1 MKLQTWITWLC
12 CTAVLIA
19 TIIVDVLVWNV
30 ERKNIMSE
38 ATSNALNEMYSL
50 ADAYNQ
56 TFERSQ
62 FTSNSD
68 EVMDIQLQYFFKTRL
83 DEYTICV
90 RYQEIDGT
98 LVNDVEHGYF
108 VYNHTVLSLDDVENN
123 DYNSIANETIS
134 YGTLHYQDSEYIICK
149 YTTKNRLSI
158 YHLTCIDY
166 AKDKLRNL
174 TMYMIVITFSVMVV
188 MSIIVALILRHS
200 LRSLKELNA
209 TAADIAKGNYDKR
222 VNVRGKNEI
231 ATLGTTFN
239 QMAEAV
245 ETRTKSLEESERQK
259 TLFMGNLTHEL
270 KTPLAAISGYAQT
283 LLTVRLDE
291 ADEAEALGY
300 IDEEC
305 KRLERLSKK
314 MLRLLE
320 LDTEQKLE
328 LHEIPV
334 RQLFE
339 RTGRLCRKLLETKGV
354 TLQYEEH
361 GECFLVE
368 EDLMTEVLVN
378 LVDNA
383 NKASKQG
390 DTIRLIANDHQILVQ
405 DTGCGIPEEEQKKIL
420 EPFYMIDKSRSR
432 KNGGAGLGLALTA
445 LILKRHDVTLA
456 IESEEGKGTTM
467 ILNFIGNWLNKW
479 HIGMVAP
486 DMPFF
491 MNLQFV

>member
-12 CTAVLIA
+12 CMAVLIA

-98 LVNDVEHGYF
+98 LVNDAEHGYF

-134 YGTLHYQDSEYIICK
+134 YGTLHYQDSEYLICK

-361 GECFLVE
+361 GECFLAE

-467 ILNFIGNWLNKW
+467 ILNFP
-479 HIGMVAP
+479 VASSGE
-486 DMPFF
+486 MAIIF
-491 MNLQFV
+491 

>member
-1 MKLQTWITWLC
+1 M
-12 CTAVLIA
+12 AVLIA

-98 LVNDVEHGYF
+98 LVNDAEHGYF

-134 YGTLHYQDSEYIICK
+134 YGTLHYQDSEYLICK

-361 GECFLVE
+361 GECFLAE

-390 DTIRLIANDHQILVQ
+390 DTIRLIANDHQILLQ

-467 ILNFIGNWLNKW
+467 ILNFPVG
-479 HIGMVAP
+479 
-486 DMPFF
+486 
-491 MNLQFV
+491 

>member
-30 ERKNIMSE
+30 ERKNIISE

-98 LVNDVEHGYF
+98 LVNDAEHGYF

-134 YGTLHYQDSEYIICK
+134 YGTLHYQDSEYLICK

-339 RTGRLCRKLLETKGV
+339 QTGRLCRKLLETKGV

-361 GECFLVE
+361 GECFL

-467 ILNFIGNWLNKW
+467 ILNFPVG
-479 HIGMVAP
+479 
-486 DMPFF
+486 
-491 MNLQFV
+491 

>member
-1 MKLQTWITWLC
+1 M
-12 CTAVLIA
+12 AVLIA

-98 LVNDVEHGYF
+98 LVNDAEHGYF

-134 YGTLHYQDSEYIICK
+134 YGTLHYQDSEYLICK

-361 GECFLVE
+361 GECFLAE

-456 IESEEGKGTTM
+456 IESEEGKGMTM
-467 ILNFIGNWLNKW
+467 ILNFPVG
-479 HIGMVAP
+479 
-486 DMPFF
+486 
-491 MNLQFV
+491 

>member
-12 CTAVLIA
+12 CMAVLIA

-30 ERKNIMSE
+30 ERKNIMS
-38 ATSNALNEMYSL
+38 ALNEMYSL

-98 LVNDVEHGYF
+98 LVNDAEHGYF

-134 YGTLHYQDSEYIICK
+134 YGTLHYQDSEYLICK

-361 GECFLVE
+361 GECFLAE

-467 ILNFIGNWLNKW
+467 ILNFPVG
-479 HIGMVAP
+479 
-486 DMPFF
+486 
-491 MNLQFV
+491 

>member
-1 MKLQTWITWLC
+1 MP
-12 CTAVLIA
+12 
-19 TIIVDVLVWNV
+19 
-30 ERKNIMSE
+30 
-38 ATSNALNEMYSL
+38 Y
-50 ADAYNQ
+50 AYNQ

-98 LVNDVEHGYF
+98 LVNDAEHGYF

-134 YGTLHYQDSEYIICK
+134 YGTLHYQDSEYLICK

-361 GECFLVE
+361 GECFLAE

-467 ILNFIGNWLNKW
+467 ILNFPVG
-479 HIGMVAP
+479 
-486 DMPFF
+486 
-491 MNLQFV
+491 

>member
-1 MKLQTWITWLC
+1 M
-12 CTAVLIA
+12 
-19 TIIVDVLVWNV
+19 LVWNV

-361 GECFLVE
+361 GECFLAE

-467 ILNFIGNWLNKW
+467 ILNFPVG
-479 HIGMVAP
+479 
-486 DMPFF
+486 
-491 MNLQFV
+491 

>member
-1 MKLQTWITWLC
+1 
-12 CTAVLIA
+12 
-19 TIIVDVLVWNV
+19 
-30 ERKNIMSE
+30 MSE

-98 LVNDVEHGYF
+98 LVNDAEHGYF

-134 YGTLHYQDSEYIICK
+134 YGTLYYQDSEYLICK

-231 ATLGTTFN
+231 AALGTTFN

-291 ADEAEALGY
+291 EDEAEALGY

-328 LHEIPV
+328 LYEIPV

-339 RTGRLCRKLLETKGV
+339 RTERLCRKLLETKGV

-467 ILNFIGNWLNKW
+467 ILNFP
-479 HIGMVAP
+479 A
-486 DMPFF
+486 
-491 MNLQFV
+491 

>member
-12 CTAVLIA
+12 CMAVLIA

-30 ERKNIMSE
+30 ERKNIISE

-98 LVNDVEHGYF
+98 LVNDAEHGYF

-134 YGTLHYQDSEYIICK
+134 YGTLHYQDSEYLICK

-456 IESEEGKGTTM
+456 IESEEGTLLWQKVWR
-467 ILNFIGNWLNKW
+467 I
-479 HIGMVAP
+479 
-486 DMPFF
+486 
-491 MNLQFV
+491 MNSCRFCRTSSVTPCRAISSPSL

>member
-1 MKLQTWITWLC
+1 M
-12 CTAVLIA
+12 AVLIA

-30 ERKNIMSE
+30 ERKNIISE
-38 ATSNALNEMYSL
+38 VTSNALNEMYSL

-98 LVNDVEHGYF
+98 LVNDAEHGYF

-134 YGTLHYQDSEYIICK
+134 YGTLHYQDSEYLICK

-222 VNVRGKNEI
+222 VYVRGKNEI

-467 ILNFIGNWLNKW
+467 ILNFPVG
-479 HIGMVAP
+479 
-486 DMPFF
+486 
-491 MNLQFV
+491 

>member
-1 MKLQTWITWLC
+1 M
-12 CTAVLIA
+12 
-19 TIIVDVLVWNV
+19 
-30 ERKNIMSE
+30 
-38 ATSNALNEMYSL
+38 
-50 ADAYNQ
+50 
-56 TFERSQ
+56 
-62 FTSNSD
+62 
-68 EVMDIQLQYFFKTRL
+68 
-83 DEYTICV
+83 
-90 RYQEIDGT
+90 
-98 LVNDVEHGYF
+98 VNDAEHGYF

-134 YGTLHYQDSEYIICK
+134 YGTLHYQDSEYLICK

-456 IESEEGKGTTM
+456 IEGEEGKGTTM
-467 ILNFIGNWLNKW
+467 ILNFP
-479 HIGMVAP
+479 A
-486 DMPFF
+486 
-491 MNLQFV
+491 

>member
-1 MKLQTWITWLC
+1 M
-12 CTAVLIA
+12 
-19 TIIVDVLVWNV
+19 
-30 ERKNIMSE
+30 
-38 ATSNALNEMYSL
+38 
-50 ADAYNQ
+50 
-56 TFERSQ
+56 
-62 FTSNSD
+62 
-68 EVMDIQLQYFFKTRL
+68 

-98 LVNDVEHGYF
+98 LVNDAEHGYF
-108 VYNHTVLSLDDVENN
+108 VYNHTVLSLEDVENN

-134 YGTLHYQDSEYIICK
+134 YGTLRYQDSEYIICK

-188 MSIIVALILRHS
+188 MCIIVALILRHS
-200 LRSLKELNA
+200 LHSLKELNA

-222 VNVRGKNEI
+222 VNIRGKNEI
-231 ATLGTTFN
+231 ATLGATFN

-283 LLTVRLDE
+283 LLTVRLNE

-383 NKASKQG
+383 NKASKHG

-467 ILNFIGNWLNKW
+467 ILNFPVG
-479 HIGMVAP
+479 
-486 DMPFF
+486 
-491 MNLQFV
+491 

>member
-1 MKLQTWITWLC
+1 MNTQ
-12 CTAVLIA
+12 
-19 TIIVDVLVWNV
+19 
-30 ERKNIMSE
+30 
-38 ATSNALNEMYSL
+38 
-50 ADAYNQ
+50 
-56 TFERSQ
+56 
-62 FTSNSD
+62 
-68 EVMDIQLQYFFKTRL
+68 
-83 DEYTICV
+83 
-90 RYQEIDGT
+90 T
-98 LVNDVEHGYF
+98 LVNDAEHGYF

-134 YGTLHYQDSEYIICK
+134 YGTLHYQDSEYLICK

-339 RTGRLCRKLLETKGV
+339 RTGRLCRKLLGTKGV

-361 GECFLVE
+361 GECFLAE

-467 ILNFIGNWLNKW
+467 ILNFPVG
-479 HIGMVAP
+479 
-486 DMPFF
+486 
-491 MNLQFV
+491 

>member
-1 MKLQTWITWLC
+1 M
-12 CTAVLIA
+12 AVLIA

-98 LVNDVEHGYF
+98 LVNDAEHGYF

-134 YGTLHYQDSEYIICK
+134 YGTLHYQDSEYLICK
-149 YTTKNRLSI
+149 YTTKNKLSI

-339 RTGRLCRKLLETKGV
+339 QTGRLCRKLLETKGV
-354 TLQYEEH
+354 MLQYEEH

-467 ILNFIGNWLNKW
+467 ILNFPVG
-479 HIGMVAP
+479 
-486 DMPFF
+486 
-491 MNLQFV
+491 

>member
-1 MKLQTWITWLC
+1 M
-12 CTAVLIA
+12 AVLIA

-98 LVNDVEHGYF
+98 LVNDAEHGYF

-134 YGTLHYQDSEYIICK
+134 YGTLHYQDSEYLICK

-291 ADEAEALGY
+291 ADEVEALGY

-328 LHEIPV
+328 LYEIPV

-339 RTGRLCRKLLETKGV
+339 RTERLCRKLLETKGV

-467 ILNFIGNWLNKW
+467 ILNFPVG
-479 HIGMVAP
+479 
-486 DMPFF
+486 
-491 MNLQFV
+491 

>member
-1 MKLQTWITWLC
+1 M
-12 CTAVLIA
+12 AVLIA

-98 LVNDVEHGYF
+98 LVNDAEHGYF
-108 VYNHTVLSLDDVENN
+108 VYNHTVLSLGDVENN

-134 YGTLHYQDSEYIICK
+134 YGTLHYQDSEYLICK

-174 TMYMIVITFSVMVV
+174 TIYMIVITFSVMVV

-361 GECFLVE
+361 GECFLAE

-467 ILNFIGNWLNKW
+467 ILNFPVG
-479 HIGMVAP
+479 
-486 DMPFF
+486 
-491 MNLQFV
+491 

>member
-1 MKLQTWITWLC
+1 MG
-12 CTAVLIA
+12 
-19 TIIVDVLVWNV
+19 N
-30 ERKNIMSE
+30 
-38 ATSNALNEMYSL
+38 
-50 ADAYNQ
+50 DA
-56 TFERSQ
+56 
-62 FTSNSD
+62 
-68 EVMDIQLQYFFKTRL
+68 
-83 DEYTICV
+83 
-90 RYQEIDGT
+90 
-98 LVNDVEHGYF
+98 EHGFF

-134 YGTLHYQDSEYIICK
+134 YGTLHYQDSEYLICK

-361 GECFLVE
+361 GECFLAE

-390 DTIRLIANDHQILVQ
+390 DTIRLNANDHQILVQ

-467 ILNFIGNWLNKW
+467 ILNFPVG
-479 HIGMVAP
+479 
-486 DMPFF
+486 
-491 MNLQFV
+491 

>member
-1 MKLQTWITWLC
+1 M
-12 CTAVLIA
+12 AVLIA

-98 LVNDVEHGYF
+98 LVNDAEHGYF

-467 ILNFIGNWLNKW
+467 ILNFPVG
-479 HIGMVAP
+479 
-486 DMPFF
+486 
-491 MNLQFV
+491 

>member
-1 MKLQTWITWLC
+1 M
-12 CTAVLIA
+12 AVLIA

-98 LVNDVEHGYF
+98 LVNDAEHGYF

-134 YGTLHYQDSEYIICK
+134 YGTLHYQDSEYLICK

-305 KRLERLSKK
+305 TRLERLSKK

-361 GECFLVE
+361 GECFLAE

-467 ILNFIGNWLNKW
+467 ILNFPVG
-479 HIGMVAP
+479 
-486 DMPFF
+486 
-491 MNLQFV
+491 

>member
-1 MKLQTWITWLC
+1 M
-12 CTAVLIA
+12 AVLIA

-30 ERKNIMSE
+30 ERKNIISE

-98 LVNDVEHGYF
+98 LVNDAEHGYF

-134 YGTLHYQDSEYIICK
+134 YGTLHYQDSEYLICK

-339 RTGRLCRKLLETKGV
+339 QTGRLCRKLLETKGV

-467 ILNFIGNWLNKW
+467 ILNFPVG
-479 HIGMVAP
+479 
-486 DMPFF
+486 
-491 MNLQFV
+491 

>member
-1 MKLQTWITWLC
+1 M
-12 CTAVLIA
+12 
-19 TIIVDVLVWNV
+19 LVWNV

-98 LVNDVEHGYF
+98 LVNDAEHGYF

-134 YGTLHYQDSEYIICK
+134 YGTLYYQDSEYLICK

-291 ADEAEALGY
+291 EDEAEALGY

-328 LHEIPV
+328 LYEIPV

-339 RTGRLCRKLLETKGV
+339 RTERLCRKLLETKGV

-467 ILNFIGNWLNKW
+467 ILNFP
-479 HIGMVAP
+479 A
-486 DMPFF
+486 
-491 MNLQFV
+491 

>member
-1 MKLQTWITWLC
+1 M
-12 CTAVLIA
+12 AVLIA

-98 LVNDVEHGYF
+98 LVNDAEHGYF

-134 YGTLHYQDSEYIICK
+134 YGTLHYQDSEYLICK

-354 TLQYEEH
+354 TIQYEEH

-467 ILNFIGNWLNKW
+467 ILNFPVG
-479 HIGMVAP
+479 
-486 DMPFF
+486 
-491 MNLQFV
+491 

>member
-1 MKLQTWITWLC
+1 M
-12 CTAVLIA
+12 AVLIA

-98 LVNDVEHGYF
+98 LVNDAEHGYF

-134 YGTLHYQDSEYIICK
+134 YGTLHYQDSEYLICK

-339 RTGRLCRKLLETKGV
+339 RTERLCRKLLETKGV

-361 GECFLVE
+361 GECFLAE

-467 ILNFIGNWLNKW
+467 ILNFPVG
-479 HIGMVAP
+479 
-486 DMPFF
+486 
-491 MNLQFV
+491 

>member
-1 MKLQTWITWLC
+1 M
-12 CTAVLIA
+12 AVLIA

-98 LVNDVEHGYF
+98 LVNDAEHGYF

-134 YGTLHYQDSEYIICK
+134 YGTLHYQDSEYLICK

-245 ETRTKSLEESERQK
+245 ETRTKSLGESERQK

-467 ILNFIGNWLNKW
+467 ILNFPVG
-479 HIGMVAP
+479 
-486 DMPFF
+486 
-491 MNLQFV
+491 

>member
-1 MKLQTWITWLC
+1 
-12 CTAVLIA
+12 
-19 TIIVDVLVWNV
+19 
-30 ERKNIMSE
+30 MSE
-38 ATSNALNEMYSL
+38 
-50 ADAYNQ
+50 
-56 TFERSQ
+56 R
-62 FTSNSD
+62 
-68 EVMDIQLQYFFKTRL
+68 RL
-83 DEYTICV
+83 CRRI
-90 RYQEIDGT
+90 
-98 LVNDVEHGYF
+98 
-108 VYNHTVLSLDDVENN
+108 
-123 DYNSIANETIS
+123 
-134 YGTLHYQDSEYIICK
+134 
-149 YTTKNRLSI
+149 
-158 YHLTCIDY
+158 
-166 AKDKLRNL
+166 
-174 TMYMIVITFSVMVV
+174 
-188 MSIIVALILRHS
+188 
-200 LRSLKELNA
+200 NA

-291 ADEAEALGY
+291 EDEAEALGY

-328 LHEIPV
+328 LYEIPV

-339 RTGRLCRKLLETKGV
+339 RTERLCRKLLETKGV

-467 ILNFIGNWLNKW
+467 ILNFP
-479 HIGMVAP
+479 A
-486 DMPFF
+486 
-491 MNLQFV
+491 

>member
-1 MKLQTWITWLC
+1 M
-12 CTAVLIA
+12 
-19 TIIVDVLVWNV
+19 
-30 ERKNIMSE
+30 
-38 ATSNALNEMYSL
+38 
-50 ADAYNQ
+50 
-56 TFERSQ
+56 
-62 FTSNSD
+62 
-68 EVMDIQLQYFFKTRL
+68 
-83 DEYTICV
+83 
-90 RYQEIDGT
+90 
-98 LVNDVEHGYF
+98 VNDAEHGYF

-134 YGTLHYQDSEYIICK
+134 YGTLHYQDSEYLICK

-339 RTGRLCRKLLETKGV
+339 QTGRLCRKLLETKGV

-467 ILNFIGNWLNKW
+467 ILNFPVG
-479 HIGMVAP
+479 
-486 DMPFF
+486 
-491 MNLQFV
+491 

>member
-98 LVNDVEHGYF
+98 LVNDAEHGYF

-134 YGTLHYQDSEYIICK
+134 YGTLHYQDSEYLICK
-149 YTTKNRLSI
+149 YTTKNKLSI

-305 KRLERLSKK
+305 
-314 MLRLLE
+314 
-320 LDTEQKLE
+320 
-328 LHEIPV
+328 
-334 RQLFE
+334 
-339 RTGRLCRKLLETKGV
+339 
-354 TLQYEEH
+354 
-361 GECFLVE
+361 
-368 EDLMTEVLVN
+368 
-378 LVDNA
+378 
-383 NKASKQG
+383 
-390 DTIRLIANDHQILVQ
+390 
-405 DTGCGIPEEEQKKIL
+405 
-420 EPFYMIDKSRSR
+420 
-432 KNGGAGLGLALTA
+432 
-445 LILKRHDVTLA
+445 
-456 IESEEGKGTTM
+456 
-467 ILNFIGNWLNKW
+467 
-479 HIGMVAP
+479 
-486 DMPFF
+486 
-491 MNLQFV
+491 

>member
-12 CTAVLIA
+12 CMAVLIA

-30 ERKNIMSE
+30 ERKNIISE

-98 LVNDVEHGYF
+98 LVNDAEHGYF

-134 YGTLHYQDSEYIICK
+134 YGTLHYQDSEYLICK

-320 LDTEQKLE
+320 L
-328 LHEIPV
+328 
-334 RQLFE
+334 
-339 RTGRLCRKLLETKGV
+339 
-354 TLQYEEH
+354 
-361 GECFLVE
+361 
-368 EDLMTEVLVN
+368 LMTEVLVN

-467 ILNFIGNWLNKW
+467 ILNFPVG
-479 HIGMVAP
+479 
-486 DMPFF
+486 
-491 MNLQFV
+491 

>member
-1 MKLQTWITWLC
+1 MKLQPWITWLC
-12 CTAVLIA
+12 CMAVLIA

-30 ERKNIMSE
+30 ERKNIISE

-98 LVNDVEHGYF
+98 LVNDAEHGYF

-134 YGTLHYQDSEYIICK
+134 YGTLHYQDSEYLICK

-328 LHEIPV
+328 LYEIPV

-339 RTGRLCRKLLETKGV
+339 RTERLCRKLLETKGV

-467 ILNFIGNWLNKW
+467 ILNFP
-479 HIGMVAP
+479 A
-486 DMPFF
+486 
-491 MNLQFV
+491 

>member
-1 MKLQTWITWLC
+1 MDYMALLYGSFNC
-12 CTAVLIA
+12 NNHRRCACMECRA
-19 TIIVDVLVWNV
+19 
-30 ERKNIMSE
+30 ENIMSE

-98 LVNDVEHGYF
+98 LVNDAEHGYF

-134 YGTLHYQDSEYIICK
+134 YGTLHYQDSEYLICK

-222 VNVRGKNEI
+222 VNVRGKMK
-231 ATLGTTFN
+231 LRHL
-239 QMAEAV
+239 V
-245 ETRTKSLEESERQK
+245 R
-259 TLFMGNLTHEL
+259 
-270 KTPLAAISGYAQT
+270 
-283 LLTVRLDE
+283 LLTRW
-291 ADEAEALGY
+291 
-300 IDEEC
+300 
-305 KRLERLSKK
+305 
-314 MLRLLE
+314 
-320 LDTEQKLE
+320 
-328 LHEIPV
+328 
-334 RQLFE
+334 
-339 RTGRLCRKLLETKGV
+339 RKLSR
-354 TLQYEEH
+354 H
-361 GECFLVE
+361 
-368 EDLMTEVLVN
+368 
-378 LVDNA
+378 
-383 NKASKQG
+383 
-390 DTIRLIANDHQILVQ
+390 VQ
-405 DTGCGIPEEEQKKIL
+405 SHWRNRNGRRRFSWGI
-420 EPFYMIDKSRSR
+420 
-432 KNGGAGLGLALTA
+432 
-445 LILKRHDVTLA
+445 
-456 IESEEGKGTTM
+456 
-467 ILNFIGNWLNKW
+467 
-479 HIGMVAP
+479 
-486 DMPFF
+486 
-491 MNLQFV
+491 

>member
-1 MKLQTWITWLC
+1 M
-12 CTAVLIA
+12 AVLIE

-98 LVNDVEHGYF
+98 LVNDAEHGYF

-134 YGTLHYQDSEYIICK
+134 YGTLHYQDSEYLICK

-328 LHEIPV
+328 LYEIPV

-339 RTGRLCRKLLETKGV
+339 RTERLCRKLLETKGV

-467 ILNFIGNWLNKW
+467 ILNFPVG
-479 HIGMVAP
+479 
-486 DMPFF
+486 
-491 MNLQFV
+491 

>member
-12 CTAVLIA
+12 CMAVLIA

-98 LVNDVEHGYF
+98 LVNDAEHGYF

-134 YGTLHYQDSEYIICK
+134 YGTLHYQDSEYLICK

-245 ETRTKSLEESERQK
+245 ETRTKSLEESERKK

-361 GECFLVE
+361 GECFLAE

-467 ILNFIGNWLNKW
+467 ILNFPVG
-479 HIGMVAP
+479 
-486 DMPFF
+486 
-491 MNLQFV
+491 

>member
-1 MKLQTWITWLC
+1 M
-12 CTAVLIA
+12 AVLIA

-98 LVNDVEHGYF
+98 LVNDAEHGYF

-134 YGTLHYQDSEYIICK
+134 YGTLHYQDSEYLICK

-328 LHEIPV
+328 LYEIPV

-339 RTGRLCRKLLETKGV
+339 RTERLCRKLLETKGV

-467 ILNFIGNWLNKW
+467 ILNFPVG
-479 HIGMVAP
+479 
-486 DMPFF
+486 
-491 MNLQFV
+491 

>member
-1 MKLQTWITWLC
+1 M
-12 CTAVLIA
+12 AVLIA

-98 LVNDVEHGYF
+98 LVNDAEHGYF

-134 YGTLHYQDSEYIICK
+134 YGTLHYQDSEYLICK
-149 YTTKNRLSI
+149 YTTKNRLRI

-361 GECFLVE
+361 GECFLAE

-467 ILNFIGNWLNKW
+467 ILNFPVG
-479 HIGMVAP
+479 
-486 DMPFF
+486 
-491 MNLQFV
+491 

>member
-1 MKLQTWITWLC
+1 M
-12 CTAVLIA
+12 AVLIA

-98 LVNDVEHGYF
+98 LVNDAEHGYF

-134 YGTLHYQDSEYIICK
+134 YGMLHYQDSEYLICK

-354 TLQYEEH
+354 TIQYEEH

-467 ILNFIGNWLNKW
+467 ILNFPVG
-479 HIGMVAP
+479 
-486 DMPFF
+486 
-491 MNLQFV
+491 

>member
-1 MKLQTWITWLC
+1 M
-12 CTAVLIA
+12 AVLIA

-38 ATSNALNEMYSL
+38 TTSNALNEMYSL

-98 LVNDVEHGYF
+98 LVNDAEHGYF

-134 YGTLHYQDSEYIICK
+134 YGTLHYQDSEYLICK

-361 GECFLVE
+361 GECFLAE

-467 ILNFIGNWLNKW
+467 ILNFPVG
-479 HIGMVAP
+479 
-486 DMPFF
+486 
-491 MNLQFV
+491 

>member
-1 MKLQTWITWLC
+1 M
-12 CTAVLIA
+12 AVLIA

-68 EVMDIQLQYFFKTRL
+68 EFMDIQLQYFFKTRL

-98 LVNDVEHGYF
+98 LVNDAEHGYF

-134 YGTLHYQDSEYIICK
+134 YGTLHYQDSEYLICK

-361 GECFLVE
+361 GECFLAE

-467 ILNFIGNWLNKW
+467 ILNFPVG
-479 HIGMVAP
+479 
-486 DMPFF
+486 
-491 MNLQFV
+491 

>member
-1 MKLQTWITWLC
+1 M
-12 CTAVLIA
+12 AVLIA

-98 LVNDVEHGYF
+98 LVNDAEHGYF

-134 YGTLHYQDSEYIICK
+134 YGTLHYQDSEYLICK

-166 AKDKLRNL
+166 VKDKLRNL

-354 TLQYEEH
+354 TLRYEEH
-361 GECFLVE
+361 GECFLAE

-467 ILNFIGNWLNKW
+467 ILNFPVG
-479 HIGMVAP
+479 
-486 DMPFF
+486 
-491 MNLQFV
+491 

>member
-1 MKLQTWITWLC
+1 
-12 CTAVLIA
+12 
-19 TIIVDVLVWNV
+19 
-30 ERKNIMSE
+30 MSE

-98 LVNDVEHGYF
+98 LVNDAEHGYF

-134 YGTLHYQDSEYIICK
+134 YGTLHYQDSEYLICK

-174 TMYMIVITFSVMVV
+174 TMYMIVITYSVMVV

-361 GECFLVE
+361 GECFLAE

-420 EPFYMIDKSRSR
+420 EPFYMIDKSRIR

-467 ILNFIGNWLNKW
+467 ILNFPVG
-479 HIGMVAP
+479 
-486 DMPFF
+486 
-491 MNLQFV
+491 